1 METMKIIAPLAA
13 PKRLRSAGF
22 SLLEMLTVIAIIVI
36 MTAISISFLSQPQ
49 REAIME
55 SVNRKNAA
63 MVVSMSTCVMAA
75 GVNPVVNADVEAT
88 VRKLM
93 TGVTPETGAFRG
105 RRFVVSG
112 ITEENLPGVLDQL
125 LIANNELA
133 LKPAN

>member
-1 METMKIIAPLAA
+1 
-13 PKRLRSAGF
+13 
-22 SLLEMLTVIAIIVI
+22 MLTAIAIIGI

-55 SVNRKNAA
+55 SVDRKNAA
-63 MVVSMSTCVMAA
+63 MIVSMSTCVMAA

-105 RRFVVSG
+105 RKFVVSG
-112 ITEENLPGVLDQL
+112 ITEDNLPGVLDQL

-133 LKPAN
+133 LKPTN